1 MLECRCSCFA
11 LQNPEHWQ
19 DFMFWKQEES
29 RDFPSEVVSTLTMI
43 TDLFCDI
50 TLQHPCN
57 FLQHPCNFLSSCSI
71 PCNFLSQSGNQ
82 MLI

>member
-43 TDLFCDI
+43 TDLF
-50 TLQHPCN
+50 L
-57 FLQHPCNFLSSCSI
+57 
-71 PCNFLSQSGNQ
+71 
-82 MLI
+82 